1 MNTLKSEHMNAALII
16 LKLLHALQPT
26 VLLQKELTQGR
37 FGVVKIA
44 LQLSNSPIRV
54 CIIA

>member
-37 FGVVKIA
+37 FSVVKIA